1 MGGNQ
6 KSASVLFGKLG
17 NQIQQFTHSLRVN
30 TKSRFI
36 HNNNGRIFNQN
47 IRNAQSLA
55 HTTGIGTYFL
65 VTGFGKSGP
74 FQQTV
79 DRFFGYLFFLLIQY
93 QVSIASKQQEL
104 QSLQDQ
110 LTAQETTNAELSSTL
125 DQGDSAII
133 ERYAREQGYVRP
145 NERVFVDISGK

>member
-1 MGGNQ
+1 MKKRKGLLPGWL
-6 KSASVLFGKLG
+6 VP
-17 NQIQQFTHSLRVN
+17 
-30 TKSRFI
+30 
-36 HNNNGRIFNQN
+36 
-47 IRNAQSLA
+47 LA
-55 HTTGIGTYFL
+55 FVAL
-65 VTGFGKSGP
+65 C
-74 FQQTV
+74 
-79 DRFFGYLFFLLIQY
+79 GYLFFLLN

>member
-1 MGGNQ
+1 MDLYGREADFKKK
-6 KSASVLFGKLG
+6 KSKGLLP
-17 NQIQQFTHSLRVN
+17 
-30 TKSRFI
+30 
-36 HNNNGRIFNQN
+36 GRLVP
-47 IRNAQSLA
+47 LA
-55 HTTGIGTYFL
+55 FMSHC
-65 VTGFGKSGP
+65 
-74 FQQTV
+74 
-79 DRFFGYLFFLLIQY
+79 GYLFFLLIQY

>member
-1 MGGNQ
+1 MKKRKGLLP
-6 KSASVLFGKLG
+6 AWLVP
-17 NQIQQFTHSLRVN
+17 
-30 TKSRFI
+30 
-36 HNNNGRIFNQN
+36 
-47 IRNAQSLA
+47 LA
-55 HTTGIGTYFL
+55 FL
-65 VTGFGKSGP
+65 VLC
-74 FQQTV
+74 
-79 DRFFGYLFFLLIQY
+79 GYLFFLLIQY

-104 QSLQDQ
+104 QSLQNQ

>member
-1 MGGNQ
+1 MCART
-6 KSASVLFGKLG
+6 SACLWTSAANNFVLAGALC
-17 NQIQQFTHSLRVN
+17 
-30 TKSRFI
+30 
-36 HNNNGRIFNQN
+36 
-47 IRNAQSLA
+47 
-55 HTTGIGTYFL
+55 
-65 VTGFGKSGP
+65 
-74 FQQTV
+74 
-79 DRFFGYLFFLLIQY
+79 GYLFFLLIQY

>member
-1 MGGNQ
+1 MKKRKGLLP
-6 KSASVLFGKLG
+6 AWLVP
-17 NQIQQFTHSLRVN
+17 
-30 TKSRFI
+30 
-36 HNNNGRIFNQN
+36 
-47 IRNAQSLA
+47 LA
-55 HTTGIGTYFL
+55 CL
-65 VTGFGKSGP
+65 ALC
-74 FQQTV
+74 
-79 DRFFGYLFFLLIQY
+79 GYLFFLLIQF

-104 QSLQDQ
+104 QSLQNQ

>member
-1 MGGNQ
+1 M
-6 KSASVLFGKLG
+6 KKRKVLLPGWLV
-17 NQIQQFTHSLRVN
+17 H
-30 TKSRFI
+30 
-36 HNNNGRIFNQN
+36 
-47 IRNAQSLA
+47 LA
-55 HTTGIGTYFL
+55 IVAL
-65 VTGFGKSGP
+65 C
-74 FQQTV
+74 
-79 DRFFGYLFFLLIQY
+79 GYLLFLLIQY